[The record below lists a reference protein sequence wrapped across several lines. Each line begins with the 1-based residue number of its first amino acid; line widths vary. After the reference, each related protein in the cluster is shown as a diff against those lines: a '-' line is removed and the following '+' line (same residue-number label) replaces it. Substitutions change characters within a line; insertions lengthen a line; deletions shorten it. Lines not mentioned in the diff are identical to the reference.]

1 MSEDL
6 EIDCDRHGWS
16 VAAAVCG
23 HVLQRGAPLG
33 FVENNS
39 APPDQQGWCFA
50 CEFVYSQEEDRTPR
64 FMAFCNHTEVC
75 SRCYDEI
82 KRRALRISRSGSI
95 LLEGKSGEARP
106 VVLARSMARS

>member
-6 EIDCDRHGWS
+6 AIDCDRHGRS

-23 HVLQRGAPLG
+23 HVLQRGSRLG

-39 APPDQQGWCFA
+39 DPLNQQVWCFA
-50 CEFVYSQEEDRTPR
+50 CEFVYSEEGDRTPR

-82 KRRALRISRSGSI
+82 KNRHLFA
-95 LLEGKSGEARP
+95 
-106 VVLARSMARS
+106 